1 MGTTLTGT
9 TIKTTYNGLIKLA
22 DNGTMEA
29 AEKTLTDGLGNDS
42 ALKLGTA
49 GIQVTGTLKD
59 SSGDVGT
66 SGQFLSSTATGT
78 NWVDV
83 VIPAGVFEAGSG
95 TGSIESVVGGA
106 AASGNYAFAVGLNTY
121 ATGANS
127 VSFNGGSASGEYS
140 FAHLGGAGGNGAVAM
155 GQFSTAGTTDTGVTY
170 DDSQIAIGL
179 NSYASGSRAVAL
191 GSTSYGNTR
200 ASGTDS
206 VAIGYN
212 GTASGN
218 YSTAFAYSTASGASS
233 FAFNAGTASGAYST
247 ASGYYAVASGAYS
260 TSSGRYTNA
269 SGDNS
274 FAHGSNTTASG
285 DYSFAFSGGQA
296 TGGRSMASMTGVAA
310 GHGSIALGYA
320 SRAGNADG
328 GSPYGDGQ
336 IAIGTNSYAYGQFG
350 MALGSNSFGNV
361 TASGDYSTA
370 IGGGSTASGEYSL
383 AMNFATASGDSS
395 VAINGGTASGYY
407 SVAISSGISPCTASG
422 EQSFA
427 IGVSCLASADFSG
440 VIGNGVASHQGAI
453 CINASSNRETAVF
466 VNQLSIMSI
475 PTSAAGLPSGAVWRN
490 GTVLNIVP

>member
-9 TIKTTYNGLIKLA
+9 TIKTTYDGLIKVT
-22 DNGTMEA
+22 DNGPIGA
-29 AEKTLTDGLGNDS
+29 VEKTLTDGLGNDS

-95 TGSIESVVGGA
+95 TGSIESAVGGA
-106 AASGNYAFAVGLNTY
+106 FASGNYAFAVGLNTY

-140 FAHLGGAGGNGAVAM
+140 FAHLGASNGNASIAI
-155 GQFSTAGTTDTGVTY
+155 GQYSRAGTTDTGNSY
-170 DDSQIAIGL
+170 DDSQISIGL
-179 NSYASGSRAVAL
+179 NSYAQGVRAVAL
-191 GSTSYGNTR
+191 GSTSYGNTT
-200 ASGTDS
+200 AQGSDS
-206 VAIGYN
+206 VAIGY
-212 GTASGN
+212 GATASGN
-218 YSTAFAYSTASGASS
+218 YSTAFAYSTASGNSS
-233 FAFNAGTASGAYST
+233 FAMSAATASGAYST
-247 ASGYYAVASGAYS
+247 ASGN
-260 TSSGRYTNA
+260 YTTA

-320 SRAGNADG
+320 SRAGDSDG

-350 MALGSNSFGNV
+350 MALGGNAFGNTTASGYGGIAIGGFS
-361 TASGDYSTA
+361 TASGDYSIA
-370 IGGGSTASGEYSL
+370 IQGVASANSSL
-383 AMNFATASGDSS
+383 AM
-395 VAINGGTASGYY
+395 NGGTASGYY
-407 SVAISSGISPCTASG
+407 SVAISSGMSPCEASG

-427 IGVSCLASADFSG
+427 IGVSCYASADFSG
-440 VIGNGVASHQGAI
+440 VIGNGVASHQSAI
-453 CINASSNRETAVF
+453 CINAISNRENTVF
-466 VNQLSIMSI
+466 VNELSIMSI
-475 PTSAAGLPSGAVWRN
+475 PTSAAGLPTGAVWRN
-490 GTVLNIVP
+490 GTVLNIVA